1 MTEAAYRK
9 VRAKMLEEM
18 LALRHRLIDAAVL
31 AQINRE
37 IEEVD
42 IKIEEKDEK
51 IKEKNILIK
60 EKDIAIKAQVNKLH
74 RIIIRL
80 YTENEKSIADIAD
93 FVEMPLAKIEAII
106 SNYKSKN

>member
-42 IKIEEKDEK
+42 IKIKEKDEK
-51 IKEKNILIK
+51 IKEK
-60 EKDIAIKAQVNKLH
+60 DIATKAQVNKLH